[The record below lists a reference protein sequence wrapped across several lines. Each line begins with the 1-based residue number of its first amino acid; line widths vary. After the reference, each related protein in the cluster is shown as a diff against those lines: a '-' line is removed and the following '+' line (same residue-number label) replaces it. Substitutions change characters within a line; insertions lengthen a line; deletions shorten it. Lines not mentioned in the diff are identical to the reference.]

1 MSFPG
6 SSAED
11 RVQMNR
17 TLQQVLK
24 IVISLGLITFLIW
37 KISPGRLVP
46 HLRNMNLPFLLGAV
60 AVFFVSSCL
69 GSLQWHLLLRAGGI
83 KLTPAKT
90 FRLYFVGLFFN
101 NFFPTNVG
109 GDAVKI
115 FDVTRDGNDPH
126 QVFAITF
133 LDRVIGISGLC
144 ILALMASLLLAR
156 VRTVYNLPVYILIF
170 VGCITPILLLA
181 LNRRLSRAVR
191 MFFSRLNVWK
201 LGERFNMIFGHL
213 GSFRA
218 FRSLMLNVL
227 LLSLVVQFLRV
238 ATHVLV
244 GRALGV
250 ELTAGTVLSF
260 YVFIPLLGLVMVLPI
275 SLNGLGVREGAGILL
290 FTTVGLSNEQALLLE
305 FITYVVMVAVSLTG
319 GIFFLRRH
327 LGRE

>member
-1 MSFPG
+1 
-6 SSAED
+6 
-11 RVQMNR
+11 MNR
-17 TLQQVLK
+17 TLQQLFK
-24 IVISLGLITFLIW
+24 IVISLGLITFLVW
-37 KISPGRLVP
+37 KISPGKLVP
-46 HLRNMNLPFLLGAV
+46 HLRNMNLPFLFGAV

-83 KLTPAKT
+83 RLTPVKT
-90 FRLYFVGLFFN
+90 LRLYFVGLFFN

-115 FDVTRDGNDPH
+115 FDVTRSGNDPH
-126 QVFAITF
+126 QVFAITL

-144 ILALMASLLLAR
+144 LLALMASLLILRA
-156 VRTVYNLPVYILIF
+156 RTVDNLPVYILIF
-170 VGCITPILLLA
+170 IGCITPILLLA

-191 MFFSRLNVWK
+191 MFFSRLNVWR

-213 GSFRA
+213 GSFRT
-218 FRSLMLNVL
+218 FRVLMFNVL
-227 LLSLVVQFLRV
+227 LLALVVQFLRV

-250 ELTAGTVLSF
+250 DLTAGSILSF

-290 FTTVGLSNEQALLLE
+290 FTTVGFSNEQALLLE
-305 FITYVVMVAVSLTG
+305 FITYVVMVAVSLIG
-319 GIFFLRRH
+319 GAFFLQRH
-327 LGRE
+327 LRRE